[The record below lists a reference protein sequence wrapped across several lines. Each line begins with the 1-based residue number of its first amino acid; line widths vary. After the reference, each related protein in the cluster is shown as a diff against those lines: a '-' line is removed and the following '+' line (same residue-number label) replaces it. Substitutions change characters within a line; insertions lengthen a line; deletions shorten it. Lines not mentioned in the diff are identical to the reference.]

1 MNLNCYI
8 IDTSSLV
15 KLNREN
21 PLDVYPSV
29 WEKLETL
36 ATAGRLIAPR
46 EVFNEINQNDDQL
59 SNWAKKQ
66 KKMFKEPTTKQIALV
81 QQILKNHPTLIDTDR
96 KFDADPWVIAL
107 AIEMSISPQKT
118 LFHIKRIVVTEEKL
132 RGNKENI
139 PFVSNEL
146 SIEAIDVITMFRTEG
161 WKF

>member
-1 MNLNCYI
+1 MTSNCYI

-29 WEKLETL
+29 WKKLESL
-36 ATAGRLIAPR
+36 VSADCLIAPR

-66 KKMFKEPTTKQIALV
+66 KKMFKKPTSKQIELV
-81 QQILKNHPTLIDTDR
+81 QQILNNHPVLIDVDR
-96 KFDADPWVIAL
+96 KYDADPWVIAL
-107 AIEMSISPQKT
+107 AIEMSTSSQKT
-118 LFHIKRIVVTEEKL
+118 LFQIKRLVVTEEKL

-139 PFVSNEL
+139 SFISNEM